1 MSTEE
6 KFSLSNSE
14 NCEDEDVQTDEIL
27 PTDTQAELKRLVK
40 IVQKRNGKSDGAIDN
55 AKSAYNG
62 FLKSRGLRD
71 DSPIGGMFDD
81 SERFETYLSEYDGH
95 MRRNGKSSST
105 RASYLTHVRDYKNI
119 HNSLVVK
126 ELPDSFP
133 ETLVTLIR
141 RAGFTIYGFWLSKV
155 KSLVGKTTLRVWCT
169 GKLTPSVKSIGTIAE
184 IEKILQVKEG
194 TLLNRLPKRLRGTSK
209 RPTGMTSFGKKMQ
222 EAYKNRYGKWNDHV
236 EEQFKKL
243 TALMASTVKSEKYD
257 RGAVWTSSD
266 GADVPHADVVQ
277 SLLRSFFGFCCLPKA
292 DPDPYRIEQVD
303 EDERAV
309 AYNSGMGMKQEQTSL
324 ALLAVKGLA
333 VTYLEFQRVRAGGVY
348 TTGAVTYIA
357 MVTSL
362 LRPGKGFLYQHPEYA
377 EDLTGI
383 IEDDGLTWHERC
395 TSTRARL
402 LDFLKSIEETDSIEY
417 GRDPMEPIQPILDH
431 DRPLTIIFLM
441 LAAIKKDMP
450 PPNAHLIKR
459 AQHFRNYLLLLML
472 TAVPLRIRM
481 YSIMR
486 IGKHLVKEANGSWWL
501 KFSPKDFKNRNAKRR
516 KRGSHR
522 NSSRK
527 RNRGG
532 AYKVQLPPE
541 VWPDIE
547 EYIGKHRPHLIGAS
561 LNNYLFLPGT
571 EYHPKKTSSDKP
583 KNRNTKGRLTT
594 GSLGDIVRTM
604 TYFYVPVEGSPGF
617 GPHAFRHI
625 VATDIIKKDPS
636 VGFFLAAVALNDEIE
651 TVEEEYIHLKTSEY
665 FKPVS
670 EHFALRMHQAEAL
683 MAA

>member
-6 KFSLSNSE
+6 KLSLSNIE
-14 NCEDEDVQTDEIL
+14 NCEDGDVQAVEIL
-27 PTDTQAELKRLVK
+27 PTDTHAELKRLVK
-40 IVQKRNGKSDGAIDN
+40 IVQKRSGKSDGAINN

-62 FLKSRGLRD
+62 FLKSRGLGD

-81 SERFETYLSEYDGH
+81 SDRFETYLNEYDGH
-95 MRRNGKSSST
+95 MRRKGKSDST

-126 ELPDSFP
+126 ELPDSFSA
-133 ETLVTLIR
+133 TLLTLIR
-141 RAGFTIYGFWLSKV
+141 RAGFTIYGFWRSKV
-155 KSLVGKTTLRVWCT
+155 KNLVSKTTFRLWCV
-169 GKLTPSVKSIGTIAE
+169 GDYTPSANRVGTIAE
-184 IEKILQVKEG
+184 IEKILRVKEG

-222 EAYKNRYGKWNDHV
+222 EAYKNRYGKWNDRV
-236 EEQFKKL
+236 EKQFREL
-243 TALMASTVKSEKYD
+243 TALMASIVKSERYN

-266 GADVPHADVVQ
+266 GANVPHAEVVQ
-277 SLLRSFFGFCCLPKA
+277 SLLRSFYGFCCLPKA
-292 DPDPYRIEQVD
+292 DPDPYRNEFVD
-303 EDERAV
+303 EGERAI
-309 AYNSGMGMKQEQTSL
+309 AYNSGMGMTQEQMSL
-324 ALLAVKGLA
+324 ALLSVKDLA
-333 VTYLEFQRVRAGGVY
+333 VTYLEFQRTRAGGVY
-348 TTGAVTYIA
+348 TSGAATYIG

-362 LRPGKGFLYQHPEYA
+362 LRPKTGFIYQHPEYA
-377 EDLTGI
+377 EDLKGV

-402 LDFLKSIEETDSIEY
+402 IDFLKGIEETDSIEY

-450 PPNAHLIKR
+450 PPNAPLIKR

-486 IGKHLVKEANGSWWL
+486 IGKHLVKEADGSWWL
-501 KFSPKDFKNRNAKRR
+501 KFSPKDFKNRSAKRR
-516 KRGSHR
+516 KRGSRR

-527 RNRGG
+527 SNRGG

-547 EYIGKHRPHLIGAS
+547 EYIEKYRPHLIGAS
-561 LNNYLFLPGT
+561 LNNYLFLPGRKH
-571 EYHPKKTSSDKP
+571 HPKKTSSDKP
-583 KNRNTKGRLTT
+583 KKGNTEGRLATHAL
-594 GSLGDIVRTM
+594 SDIVRTM
-604 TYFYVPVEGSPGF
+604 TYFYVPVEGNPGF

-651 TVEEEYIHLKTSEY
+651 TVEDEYIHLKTSEY
-665 FKPVS
+665 FKPVT
-670 EHFALRMHQAEAL
+670 EHFSLRKQQAEIL
-683 MAA
+683 LAA